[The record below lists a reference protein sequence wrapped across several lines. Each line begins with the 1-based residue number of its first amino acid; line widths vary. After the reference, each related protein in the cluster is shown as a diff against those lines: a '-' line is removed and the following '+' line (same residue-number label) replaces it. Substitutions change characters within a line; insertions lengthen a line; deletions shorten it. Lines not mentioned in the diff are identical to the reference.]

1 MSQSTRGIRG
11 ALDAAEE
18 EAQRLAS
25 RITDD
30 TESELEDL
38 FDHANRRLEEIF
50 GYVLAQNAPECCD
63 SSEPTTRSVNVPR
76 RRAATR
82 RWW

>member
-11 ALDAAEE
+11 GHDAAEE

-30 TESELEDL
+30 TEPELEDL
-38 FDHANRRLEEIF
+38 FDRANQRLEEVF
-50 GYVLAQNAPECCD
+50 GYALAQDAPE
-63 SSEPTTRSVNVPR
+63 ELRLKRSDDR
-76 RRAATR
+76 LG
-82 RWW
+82 